1 MERGLQKRIELLEE
15 RMDAELRKAQAAMQ
29 RKPINKS
36 AAVQSMKLRKM
47 LEAEKKSLEGQLSRV
62 QQTIMAL
69 ESVSRQQLFVAAQQ
83 AGAAAL
89 KANMAVAGP
98 DKVADVMDD
107 LDDVTAQVHE
117 VQERL
122 GQSTG
127 DQDDEELLAELG
139 ALSVE
144 EDELAA
150 LQAEPALPSVPTKAP
165 VLKPAQPAGR
175 AAAAKGTTAEE
186 DAEFEALQAEFS

>member
-1 MERGLQKRIELLEE
+1 
-15 RMDAELRKAQAAMQ
+15 MDAELRKAQAAMQ

-127 DQDDEELLAELG
+127 DQD
-139 ALSVE
+139 
-144 EDELAA
+144 EDELTAGDEREA
-150 LQAEPALPSVPTKAP
+150 VQAEPALPSVPAKAP
-165 VLKPAQPAGR
+165 VLKPSQPAGR

>member
-1 MERGLQKRIELLEE
+1 
-15 RMDAELRKAQAAMQ
+15 MDAELRKAQAAMQ

-69 ESVSRQQLFVAAQQ
+69 ETVSTQQLFVAAQQ

-144 EDELAA
+144 YDELAA

-165 VLKPAQPAGR
+165 VLKAAQAAGR
-175 AAAAKGTTAEE
+175 AATAKPTTAY
-186 DAEFEALQAEFS
+186 